1 MRKYNIPEIEII
13 SLKEIDVICTSSYE
27 EEKPKEETLTTWGTM
42 SQNVS
47 SDNVGLFR

>member
-1 MRKYNIPEIEII
+1 MKKYNKPEIQAI
-13 SLKEIDVICTSSYE
+13 SLEEIDVICTSSFTDE
-27 EEKPKEETLTTWGTM
+27 GPEKETLITWGTM